1 MTTTIIAGVIFIAG
15 LCAGMFIFLYLAY
28 FKKNAD
34 AGKSCTIEGA
44 IVEAPV
50 KTGLTFEW
58 KYITLP
64 LIIFFI
70 SVIIAAIFFPQLPN
84 EVAYRFNSEG
94 VAESWMSRMGITA
107 TMIGLQLFIIALV
120 ILVVRGIVN
129 FGKAIEQTSS
139 NFNPDRF
146 MLLIGNIA
154 ALPQLVLAIVMFDI
168 FSFNITEKHVLSIWL
183 IILILAIIGA
193 IILTVFFIN
202 ALANARRVKK

>member
-15 LCAGMFIFLYLAY
+15 LCIGVFIFLYLAY
-28 FKKNAD
+28 FKKAP
-34 AGKSCTIEGA
+34 AGKSCTADG
-44 IVEAPV
+44 IVVGTPA
-50 KTGLTFEW
+50 KTGMTFEW

-70 SVIIAAIFFPQLPN
+70 SVIIAAIFFPQLP
-84 EVAYRFNSEG
+84 EQVAYRFSSEG
-94 VAESWMSRMGITA
+94 TAESWMSRIGITA
-107 TMIGLQLFIIALV
+107 TMIGLQFFIIALV
-120 ILVVRGIVN
+120 ILVVRVIVN
-129 FGKAIEQTSS
+129 FGKAIEQTAS